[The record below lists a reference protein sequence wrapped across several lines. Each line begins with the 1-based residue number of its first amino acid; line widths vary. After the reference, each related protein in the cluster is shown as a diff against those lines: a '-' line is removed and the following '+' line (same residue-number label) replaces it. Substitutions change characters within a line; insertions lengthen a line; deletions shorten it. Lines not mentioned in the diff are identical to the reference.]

1 MGAKLQVVKGLAPQT
16 TDSLL
21 TYCLKVAALS
31 LVANLA
37 LSGAAQLAA
46 HALGLPRSIDNRSL
60 TGAEIIGTLLLA
72 PLVESV
78 LLRAACALARTGTR
92 AVWLPSLFIGV
103 IAGLAHGALDGLRF
117 FGPMASFTVFA
128 WAWLRWHDAR
138 RAHGFM
144 VLLLPHVLHNAVPI
158 GVLASAGPV

>member
-1 MGAKLQVVKGLAPQT
+1 MGANLQVVRGLAPQT

-31 LVANLA
+31 LVASLA

-46 HALGLPRSIDNRSL
+46 HALGLPGSIADRSL
-60 TGAEIIGTLLLA
+60 TWAEILGTLLLA

-78 LLRAACALARTGTR
+78 LLRVACALVRSGTC

-128 WAWLRWHDAR
+128 WAAFRWNDAGRSLRLL
-138 RAHGFM
+138 
-144 VLLLPHVLHNAVPI
+144 VLFIPHVIQNAIAI
-158 GVLASAGPV
+158 GMLSISRSL